1 MQKYKTAEYL
11 FHYQGYITI
20 VSCVIWL
27 KQIYM
32 FVLGNQ
38 YKISGN

>member
-11 FHYQGYITI
+11 FYYLGYTMI

-27 KQIYM
+27 KLIYT
-32 FVLGNQ
+32 FVLGDQ
-38 YKISGN
+38 YTISGN